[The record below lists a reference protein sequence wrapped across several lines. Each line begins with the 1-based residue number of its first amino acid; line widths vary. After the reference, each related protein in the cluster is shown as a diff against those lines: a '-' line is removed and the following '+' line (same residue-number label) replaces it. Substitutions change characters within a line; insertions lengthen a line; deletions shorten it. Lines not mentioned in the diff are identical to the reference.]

1 MEEESRV
8 MSLIVRAQDIIA
20 LPEGKESIE
29 SNQYMVKNQEDAIRV
44 FSYGRF
50 DITADVEYWTRSDNK
65 KVPSK
70 YRQIPSPVPDY
81 TDTAFLIEESNVID
95 AGMAIEYIVQN
106 YIGVKSFIYFAIVI
120 PGMKGYYGVEFGIKG
135 FELSRRGGA
144 VES

>member
-8 MSLIVRAQDIIA
+8 MSFILKAQDIIA
-20 LPEGKESIE
+20 LPEGKDKIE
-29 SNQYMVKNQEDAIRV
+29 SHQYMVKNQEDAIRV

-70 YRQIPSPVPDY
+70 YMQIPSPVPDF
-81 TDTAFLIEESNVID
+81 TDTAFLIVESNIIN
-95 AGMAIEYIVQN
+95 AGMAVEYIVQN

-120 PGMKGYYGVEFGIKG
+120 PGMKGNYGVEWGIED
-135 FELSRRGGA
+135 FELSKRGG
-144 VES
+144 EIEP